1 MDHDR
6 LVRLKG
12 THPTLRLLG
21 ADHMP
26 LIVGFLDRAFL
37 MANLRSIG
45 HHDLVAALD
54 DHLHALRDGND
65 AASYPRSARQY
76 LDDWTAGPTPW
87 LRKFYAAGS
96 DEPSYDLTPATER
109 AIEWLR
115 SLDERAFVGT
125 ESRLFTLFEQLRE
138 LALRTSADVEERLAA
153 LRRRRA
159 EIDAEMARVSA
170 GEVATLDSTQVRERY
185 YQAEDTARKLLSDF
199 RQVEQNFRALDAATR
214 ERIALVQEPRGGV
227 LEQVFGESDVIWA
240 SDQGRSFRAF
250 WDYLLSPR
258 RQAELRELI
267 DRALALPEVAQE
279 DRDPFLDRVAGFLV
293 GAAEGVYGSTS
304 QLVGQLRRFLT
315 DRSLREN
322 RRLYERIHE
331 IERLAIALRRSAG
344 PADVLA
350 SIDAVHPGI
359 DLPLE
364 HPLYSA
370 PRSVA
375 LAVLDLV
382 HAAGDPD
389 LSALYD
395 QEHVDRAELIERI
408 RAALGTRAE
417 LSLGDLAG
425 VYPLRQGLAELV
437 AYLAIATG
445 GDTGFLT
452 RIDDARRERI
462 RYLDPAGAERVVDL
476 PEVRLSR

>member
-1 MDHDR
+1 
-6 LVRLKG
+6 
-12 THPTLRLLG
+12 
-21 ADHMP
+21 MP

-54 DHLHALRDGND
+54 DHLHALRDGSD
-65 AASYPRSARQY
+65 PASYPRSARQY
-76 LDDWTAGPTPW
+76 LDDWTSGPTPW

-96 DEPSYDLTPATER
+96 DEPGYDLTPATER

-331 IERLAIALRRSAG
+331 IERLAIARRRSAG